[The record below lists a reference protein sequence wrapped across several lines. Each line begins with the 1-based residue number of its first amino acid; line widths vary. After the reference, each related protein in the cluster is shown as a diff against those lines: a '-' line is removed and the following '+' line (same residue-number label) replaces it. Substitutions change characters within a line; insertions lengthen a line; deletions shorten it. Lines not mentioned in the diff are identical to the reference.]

1 MVSEYDMKEIIK
13 IVLNVLKNQE
23 PLKNVTWKTIKKV
36 SIIL

>member
-23 PLKNVTWKTIKKV
+23 PLKNVT
-36 SIIL
+36 